1 MTETVAALL
10 DRAVTFPDA
19 EVVMPGERLGFA
31 ELGDRA
37 SAFSRRLLGAGLSRG
52 ARVAFLHT
60 DRLDSLAFLLGAMRV
75 GIVPVPVNGRYK
87 ALELAYVVGHSGAR
101 LLVVDE
107 PRAPLA
113 EEAALPDACSVVV
126 GVDEE
131 GFAAGG
137 ETVDPE
143 TERHAAEQV
152 VPDDPAIILYTSGT
166 TANPKGCVYAQ
177 SGYAAQAASYAAAG
191 AFRPDDR
198 MWTPLPFFHVSAI
211 VTLAAC
217 LQSGMSLVHVG
228 ARFDP
233 DVGVDQLE
241 RERCTIAFPAFE
253 TIWLEILNHPR
264 FDAERVALHT
274 VINVGT
280 PGSLRRM
287 QEMLPTVPQISAFG
301 GTEYGGFNSL
311 GHRDDPLQAR
321 LETSGHPFPGV
332 ELRIVEP
339 ETGADLPAGTDG
351 EILMRGP
358 MRFVHYHDDP
368 ENDGARARRRR
379 LVPLGRPRPPRRGR
393 PHRVRRPPQGHAQGR
408 RRERR
413 RRRGGD
419 VPPLAPGRRD
429 RAGRRRA
436 RRALHGGAGGLRPAP
451 RGSRPRGAGADRPLP
466 RTHRDVQGAALRPR
480 RRRVAHVGDEDPEVQ
495 AARADRRRARR
506 GRHHRGAQA
515 PVDDRRVTPYRA
527 GQLIM
532 VSAAVVWSTAG
543 VLQREVE
550 AGPATQVADRAVF
563 AGLTILAAVIVTER
577 RRTVSAFTGLGR
589 WGAAA
594 IVPWAFASSLF
605 ILSLNYTTVAN
616 VLFWQATAPMLAA
629 LLAWL
634 FLSEG
639 IALRTWIA
647 MGLAGVGV
655 VLMVGGGI
663 EGGAVGAVT
672 PFVMTVAFAIV
683 IVLSRRRSDISLA
696 PAAFLSQV
704 LVVVCLGPF
713 AAMASASASDWVWL
727 ALLGAIVASG
737 IVLMTIAA
745 QRIPASEIALITL
758 LQIVLGPL
766 LVWLAYREQPPVGT
780 LLGGAVII
788 CAVVVQAVG
797 DVRRYEPAPVAPD

>member
-1 MTETVAALL
+1 M
-10 DRAVTFPDA
+10 
-19 EVVMPGERLGFA
+19 
-31 ELGDRA
+31 
-37 SAFSRRLLGAGLSRG
+37 
-52 ARVAFLHT
+52 
-60 DRLDSLAFLLGAMRV
+60 
-75 GIVPVPVNGRYK
+75 
-87 ALELAYVVGHSGAR
+87 
-101 LLVVDE
+101 
-107 PRAPLA
+107 
-113 EEAALPDACSVVV
+113 
-126 GVDEE
+126 
-131 GFAAGG
+131 
-137 ETVDPE
+137 
-143 TERHAAEQV
+143 
-152 VPDDPAIILYTSGT
+152 
-166 TANPKGCVYAQ
+166 
-177 SGYAAQAASYAAAG
+177 
-191 AFRPDDR
+191 
-198 MWTPLPFFHVSAI
+198 
-211 VTLAAC
+211 
-217 LQSGMSLVHVG
+217 
-228 ARFDP
+228 
-233 DVGVDQLE
+233 
-241 RERCTIAFPAFE
+241 
-253 TIWLEILNHPR
+253 
-264 FDAERVALHT
+264 
-274 VINVGT
+274 
-280 PGSLRRM
+280 
-287 QEMLPTVPQISAFG
+287 
-301 GTEYGGFNSL
+301 
-311 GHRDDPLQAR
+311 
-321 LETSGHPFPGV
+321 
-332 ELRIVEP
+332 
-339 ETGADLPAGTDG
+339 
-351 EILMRGP
+351 
-358 MRFVHYHDDP
+358 
-368 ENDGARARRRR
+368 
-379 LVPLGRPRPPRRGR
+379 
-393 PHRVRRPPQGHAQGR
+393 
-408 RRERR
+408 
-413 RRRGGD
+413 
-419 VPPLAPGRRD
+419 
-429 RAGRRRA
+429 
-436 RRALHGGAGGLRPAP
+436 
-451 RGSRPRGAGADRPLP
+451 
-466 RTHRDVQGAALRPR
+466 
-480 RRRVAHVGDEDPEVQ
+480 
-495 AARADRRRARR
+495 
-506 GRHHRGAQA
+506 
-515 PVDDRRVTPYRA
+515 TPYRA

-655 VLMVGGGI
+655 VLRVGGGI

-780 LLGGAVII
+780 LLGGALIF

>member
-113 EEAALPDACSVVV
+113 EEAAVPDACSVVV
-126 GVDEE
+126 GVDEA

-152 VPDDPAIILYTSGT
+152 VPEDPAIILYTSGT

-311 GHRDDPLQAR
+311 GQRDDPLQAR
-321 LETSGHPFPGV
+321 LETSGHPFPGI

-339 ETGADLPAGTDG
+339 ETGGDLPAGTDG

-358 MRFVHYHDDP
+358 MRFVHYHDDA
-368 ENDGARARRRR
+368 ENTALAIDDEGWFHSGD
-379 LVPLGRPRPPRRGR
+379 LGRLDEDGRIAFVGRLKDMLKVGGENVAAAEVETFLLSHPDVEIAQVVGAPDARYTEVPAAFVQLRAGAVLEEQELIDHCLGRIATFKVPRYV
-393 PHRVRRPPQGHAQGR
+393 RVVDEWPMSGTKIQKFKL
-408 RRERR
+408 RERI
-413 RRRGGD
+413 
-419 VPPLAPGRRD
+419 
-429 RAGRRRA
+429 
-436 RRALHGGAGGLRPAP
+436 
-451 RGSRPRGAGADRPLP
+451 
-466 RTHRDVQGAALRPR
+466 AAEL
-480 RRRVAHVGDEDPEVQ
+480 
-495 AARADRRRARR
+495 
-506 GRHHRGAQA
+506 
-515 PVDDRRVTPYRA
+515 
-527 GQLIM
+527 
-532 VSAAVVWSTAG
+532 
-543 VLQREVE
+543 VE
-550 AGPATQVADRAVF
+550 AGIAEAPRLRST
-563 AGLTILAAVIVTER
+563 TAA
-577 RRTVSAFTGLGR
+577 
-589 WGAAA
+589 
-594 IVPWAFASSLF
+594 
-605 ILSLNYTTVAN
+605 
-616 VLFWQATAPMLAA
+616 
-629 LLAWL
+629 
-634 FLSEG
+634 
-639 IALRTWIA
+639 
-647 MGLAGVGV
+647 
-655 VLMVGGGI
+655 
-663 EGGAVGAVT
+663 
-672 PFVMTVAFAIV
+672 
-683 IVLSRRRSDISLA
+683 
-696 PAAFLSQV
+696 
-704 LVVVCLGPF
+704 
-713 AAMASASASDWVWL
+713 
-727 ALLGAIVASG
+727 
-737 IVLMTIAA
+737 
-745 QRIPASEIALITL
+745 
-758 LQIVLGPL
+758 
-766 LVWLAYREQPPVGT
+766 
-780 LLGGAVII
+780 
-788 CAVVVQAVG
+788 
-797 DVRRYEPAPVAPD
+797 